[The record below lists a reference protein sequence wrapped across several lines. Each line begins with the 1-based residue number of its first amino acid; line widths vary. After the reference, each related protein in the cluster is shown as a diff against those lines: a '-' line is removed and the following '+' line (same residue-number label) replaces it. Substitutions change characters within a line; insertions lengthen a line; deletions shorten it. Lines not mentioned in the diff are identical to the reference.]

1 MGNAR
6 NRQIVLLTVFATIL
20 VVIGHSD
27 ITDDFKNLW
36 IYKWVYSFHMP
47 LFFFISGFLFC
58 YTLPV
63 EKLRNTTFFSFV
75 KKKAIRLMIPFL
87 FINTVIFVIKSR
99 LSDPAMMQNP
109 VTLDWG
115 SFLDSTLFNP
125 MGFMWFLPTL
135 FVIFAVVFLM
145 YKYLKNSKINGGG
158 YLLFMFL
165 AVIGM
170 AILSVFLPKI
180 KFMQVSNA
188 VYYASYFLTGIIY
201 CDYKI
206 AVDRFLR
213 KYWVV
218 IGVLTLAAS
227 VSLMFSK
234 YVAALSGICF
244 SLVLSLLLED
254 KCSDTVV
261 RFSAFSYTV
270 FLLSYFPQMLLRGP
284 ISHIFPSVNQYLLSV
299 ASFVVGLAVP
309 VIIGVI
315 AMKIKER
322 SPRFKNIFKLIGI

>member
-63 EKLRNTTFFSFV
+63 EKLRNITFFSFV

-145 YKYLKNSKINGGG
+145 YKYLKNSKINRG
-158 YLLFMFL
+158 
-165 AVIGM
+165 
-170 AILSVFLPKI
+170 
-180 KFMQVSNA
+180 
-188 VYYASYFLTGIIY
+188 
-201 CDYKI
+201 
-206 AVDRFLR
+206 
-213 KYWVV
+213 
-218 IGVLTLAAS
+218 
-227 VSLMFSK
+227 
-234 YVAALSGICF
+234 GICSSCF
-244 SLVLSLLLED
+244 W
-254 KCSDTVV
+254 
-261 RFSAFSYTV
+261 
-270 FLLSYFPQMLLRGP
+270 
-284 ISHIFPSVNQYLLSV
+284 
-299 ASFVVGLAVP
+299 
-309 VIIGVI
+309 
-315 AMKIKER
+315 R
-322 SPRFKNIFKLIGI
+322 S